1 MTYGRITS
9 EAIDAV
15 DTLKTKGVDAF
26 LVALNQIKPIPEQ
39 VISLLSDKKE
49 IYFFEEGMK
58 SGGVAEK
65 LGSVLME
72 KGISAKYCITA
83 VENEFAPQASIS
95 DLISMYK
102 LDSESIINKFME
114 N

>member
-1 MTYGRITS
+1 M
-9 EAIDAV
+9 
-15 DTLKTKGVDAF
+15 DTLKEKGIDT
-26 LVALNQIKPIPEQ
+26 LLITLNQIKPIPEQ
-39 VISLLSDKKE
+39 VVDILSYKNE

-72 KGISAKYCITA
+72 KGIRAKYSITA
-83 VENEFAPQASIS
+83 VEDKFAPQASID
-95 DLISMYK
+95 DLINMYK
-102 LDSESIINKFME
+102 LDSEAIIKKITE